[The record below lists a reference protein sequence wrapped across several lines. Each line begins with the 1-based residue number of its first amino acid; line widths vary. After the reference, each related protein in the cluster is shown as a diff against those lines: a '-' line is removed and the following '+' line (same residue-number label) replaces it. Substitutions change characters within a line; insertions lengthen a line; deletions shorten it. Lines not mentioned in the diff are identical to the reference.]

1 MTRPSRRIVVA
12 VDSFKGTIGAAR
24 AARALAGG
32 WLRAHPHDDVVLRPM
47 ADGGEGTLDA
57 FEAAVLGAQRMPVT
71 VTGPDDTLV
80 RSHWLLLPPTEADPD
95 GIAVVELAA
104 TSGIELLQGRLLPLD
119 AHTAGFGEA
128 IADALTAKPSRLLL
142 AIGSS
147 ASTDGG
153 TGMLAALGARFT
165 DADGNPV
172 PRGGRGLSGIVRA
185 DLAGLPVLPPGGAVV
200 LSDVTS
206 PLLGPSG
213 AAAVFAP
220 QKGAAADEVEMLE
233 RGLRN
238 LSSLLPGDP
247 DSAGA
252 GAAGGTGFALL
263 TWGATLTAGAPQ
275 VATTIGLDA
284 AIAGADLVITG
295 EGSFDRQSA
304 RGKAPGHVIG
314 RAGALGVPVAVVA
327 GRIAD
332 DADLAAAVAAASL
345 TELAGSSAAAM
356 AHAEHWLQQ
365 AAFQLAD
372 AVTAPVDNDRS

>member
-1 MTRPSRRIVVA
+1 MTEPPRRVVVA

-24 AARALAGG
+24 AARALAAG
-32 WLRAHPHDDVVLRPM
+32 WLRARPHDDVVLRPM

-57 FEAAVLGAQRMPVT
+57 FEAAVPGAQRMPVT
-71 VTGPDDTLV
+71 VTGPDDAQV
-80 RSHWLLLPPTEADPD
+80 RSYWLLLPPTQADPN
-95 GIAVVELAA
+95 GTAVVELAA

-128 IADALTAKPSRLLL
+128 IADALAAKPSRLLL

-153 TGMLAALGARFT
+153 AGMLTALGARFT
-165 DADGNPV
+165 DADGHPV
-172 PRGGRGLSGIVRA
+172 PRGGRGLSSIVRA

-206 PLLGPSG
+206 PLLGPGG

-220 QKGAAADEVEMLE
+220 QKGAAAGEVEMLE

-238 LSSLLPGDP
+238 LSALLPGDP
-247 DSAGA
+247 ESAGA

-304 RGKAPGHVIG
+304 HGKAPGHVLG

-332 DADLAAAVAAASL
+332 DADLTAAVAAASL
-345 TELAGSSAAAM
+345 TELAGSSTAAM
-356 AHAEHWLQQ
+356 ADAEHWLQQ
-365 AAFQLAD
+365 AALRLAES
-372 AVTAPVDNDRS
+372 VF